1 MNSSNN
7 EESRLPPYHAPIAL
21 DEDFFSD
28 PHASYTTLR
37 RKGGVHRAVT
47 QDGAPLFLVTG
58 YREVREA
65 AVSPS
70 LSLNKC
76 HARSV
81 GRDGSSMPPELDA
94 HLLNTDPPAHTRLRR
109 LVNSTFTPRRT
120 EHLRTDIE
128 EITDRLLDRISS
140 RRRADVMT
148 EFAMPLSM
156 EVICRLLGIPQEK
169 RIDFRAWTD
178 TLLSPAAGSA
188 PQSREAMRRMHRFL
202 ITLIEVKREEPG
214 DDLLSALILA
224 HDEEDRLTADELV
237 AMAFLLLFGGYHN
250 TASLIAT
257 SAMALLSN
265 ANHLSAFRSGD
276 LTTHAVT
283 EEALRWNPPAM
294 LAARRFATRK
304 IHIGD
309 VPVVSGDRIWLSWA
323 AANRD
328 PERFERPETFDPH
341 RENNTHLS
349 FGHGLHYCPGAS
361 LARLENSIAVA
372 SLTNRFPALS
382 LVDQPGDLRWVA
394 SPRSRSLNELRVD
407 L

>member
-1 MNSSNN
+1 M
-7 EESRLPPYHAPIAL
+7 PPYHAPITL
-21 DEDFFSD
+21 GDEFFSD
-28 PHASYTTLR
+28 PHASYTALR
-37 RKGGVHRAVT
+37 RKGGVHRAVA
-47 QDGAPLFLVTG
+47 QDGAPLLLVTG

-65 AVSPS
+65 AMNPS
-70 LSLNKC
+70 LSLDKR

-120 EHLRTDIE
+120 ERLRTDVQ
-128 EITDRLLDRISS
+128 EITDRLLDRVSS
-140 RRRADVMT
+140 RHRADIMAD
-148 EFAMPLSM
+148 FAMPLSM

-188 PQSREAMRRMHRFL
+188 PQSREAMRHMHRFL
-202 ITLIEVKREEPG
+202 VTLIEDKRKKPG

-224 HDEEDRLTADELV
+224 HEEEGRLTAEELV

-250 TASLIAT
+250 TASLITT
-257 SAMALLSN
+257 SVLALLSH
-265 ANHLSAFRSGD
+265 ANHFSAFRSGD
-276 LTTHAVT
+276 LTAHAVT

-294 LAARRFATRK
+294 LAVRRFATQKVR
-304 IHIGD
+304 IGD
-309 VPVVSGDRIWLSWA
+309 VPTLTGDRIWLSWA

-328 PERFERPETFDPH
+328 PEIFERPETFDPH
-341 RENNTHLS
+341 RKNNTHLS
-349 FGHGLHYCPGAS
+349 FGHGTHYCPGAS
-361 LARLENSIAVA
+361 LARLENRIALA
-372 SLTNRFPALS
+372 SLAHRFPALS
-382 LVDQPGDLRWVA
+382 LVDQPDHVRWIA
-394 SPRSRSLNELRVD
+394 SPRSRSLSELRVD